1 MNSSTPT
8 AESEPEDQV
17 AGNFSGPPPA
27 RGHSCPQQFTDCS
40 DAPARADMAA
50 DWEARAPFTDGLPLW
65 QVLLIGLAGAGC
77 LHLAYAVPQLSFLLL
92 GTFASFAALSL
103 ARSRRKA
110 FYPVLLIGLAVYAPQ
125 LGFFWTIFGGAALLL
140 WLVLAFWL
148 ALFSVIAWRI
158 RTRWGVIAWLI
169 ALPFLWTGLEY
180 FRSELYYLRFSWIN
194 AGCALASLPS
204 LSWLVAGG
212 MYAVSFVLMSL
223 VSLYLFV
230 KWKGDIRVAQSGAG
244 ATGMSP
250 FRWRLAQVLV
260 PVACLVV
267 IALAINLPEGA
278 FMPRVSTARALKVAG
293 IQSEFPQAADV
304 PRLLD
309 KALAAHSDAE
319 LFVLSEYTFDGP
331 VTTNVLNWCRDN
343 SKHLIVGGKDP
354 VGDNFYNTAFVVRP
368 AGEIIFKQVKAVPI
382 QFFAD
387 GLPAPE
393 LKVWD
398 SPWGKLGILTC
409 YDLSYTRVVDELVRQ
424 GAQALINPTMDMMEW
439 GEYQH
444 ELHSRVAPVRAAE
457 HGIPLFRVASSG
469 VSQLIDRHGR
479 VVASAPFALD
489 EAVIGGALSLGPAG
503 RLPLDRW
510 LAPFCVGVA
519 GLLTLL
525 CFVSGP
531 KSSSAVSAAPTRS

>member
-1 MNSSTPT
+1 MNAPTPT
-8 AESEPEDQV
+8 VASEATDEVSGQHDPERR
-17 AGNFSGPPPA
+17 ASLGNATQEVSGRA
-27 RGHSCPQQFTDCS
+27 MLG
-40 DAPARADMAA
+40 APLSA
-50 DWEARAPFTDGLPLW
+50 GLPLW

-77 LHLAYAVPQLSFLLL
+77 LHIAYAVPRLSFLLL
-92 GTFASFAALSL
+92 GTFVSFAALSL

-125 LGFFWTIFGGAALLL
+125 LGFFWTIFGPAAVLL

-158 RTRWGVIAWLI
+158 RTRWGVRAWLI

-194 AGCALASLPS
+194 AAYALASLRS

-212 MYAVSFVLMSL
+212 MYTVSFVLMCL
-223 VSLYLFV
+223 VSFCLFAN
-230 KWKGDIRVAQSGAG
+230 WKGDISVAQSAAG
-244 ATGMSP
+244 ARGMSP

-260 PVACLVV
+260 PVACLVLL
-267 IALAINLPEGA
+267 ALAANVLEGSSV
-278 FMPRVSTARALKVAG
+278 PSVSSGRSLKVAG
-293 IQSEFPQAADV
+293 IQAEFPQPADV

-309 KALAAHSDAE
+309 KALVAHPDAD
-319 LFVLSEYTFDGP
+319 LFVLSEYTFSEGP
-331 VTTNVLNWCRDN
+331 VTTNVLAWCREN
-343 SKHLIVGGKDP
+343 RKHLIVGGKDP
-354 VGDNFYNTAFVVRP
+354 AGDNFYNTAFVVGP
-368 AGEIIFKQVKAVPI
+368 SGEIIFKQVKAVPI

-409 YDLSYTRVVDELVRQ
+409 YDLSYTRMVDELIRQ
-424 GAQALINPTMDMMEW
+424 GAQAIINPTMDMMEW

-444 ELHSRVAPVRAAE
+444 ALHSRVPPVRAAE
-457 HGIPLFRVASSG
+457 HRIPLFRVASSG
-469 VSQLIDRHGR
+469 VSQLVDRHGR
-479 VVASAPFALD
+479 VTVSVPFARD
-489 EAVIGGALSLGPAG
+489 EAVIGGELWLGAPG

-510 LAPFCVGVA
+510 LAPLCVA
-519 GLLTLL
+519 LSGLLLIL
-525 CFVSGP
+525 CFIPDRKTASP
-531 KSSSAVSAAPTRS
+531 IPRT

>member
-1 MNSSTPT
+1 MKSIPLKSTDQQNQGAVENSGLS
-8 AESEPEDQV
+8 
-17 AGNFSGPPPA
+17 PA
-27 RGHSCPQQFTDCS
+27 RGHSCPQQFIDHA
-40 DAPARADMAA
+40 DAPAGANMAVGRK
-50 DWEARAPFTDGLPLW
+50 ARAPFTDGLPLW
-65 QVLLIGLAGAGC
+65 QVFLIGLAGAAC
-77 LHLAYAVPQLSFLLL
+77 LHLAYAFPQLSFLLL

-125 LGFFWTIFGGAALLL
+125 LGFFWTIFGAPAILL

-158 RTRWGVIAWLI
+158 RTRWGVIAWLL
-169 ALPFLWTGLEY
+169 ALPFLLTGLEY

-194 AGCALASLPS
+194 AAFALAPLPS
-204 LSWLVAGG
+204 LSWLVSGG

-223 VSLYLFV
+223 VSLCLFL

-244 ATGMSP
+244 ATGTSP
-250 FRWRLAQVLV
+250 FRWRLAQFFMPLACVL
-260 PVACLVV
+260 
-267 IALAINLPEGA
+267 ALAIIANAPEGMLA
-278 FMPRVSTARALKVAG
+278 PNRADVRPLNVAG
-293 IQSEFPQAADV
+293 IQSEFPQPAHV

-309 KALAAHSDAE
+309 KVLAAHPEVD
-319 LFVLSEYTFDGP
+319 LIVLSEYTFDGP

-343 SKHLIVGGKDP
+343 RKHLVVGGKDP
-354 VGDNFYNTAFVVRP
+354 VGDNFYNTAFVISP
-368 AGEIIFKQVKAVPI
+368 DGEIIFRQVKAVPI
-382 QFFAD
+382 QFFSD

-398 SPWGKLGILTC
+398 SPWGRLGVLTC

-444 ELHSRVAPVRAAE
+444 ALHSRVPPVRAAE
-457 HGIPLFRVASSG
+457 YSVPLFRVASSG
-469 VSQLIDRHGR
+469 ISQLVDQHGR
-479 VVASAPFALD
+479 IAASAPFARD
-489 EAVIGGALSLGPAG
+489 EAVIGGTLSLGPAG

-510 LAPFCVGVA
+510 LAPFCVFIA
-519 GLLTLL
+519 GLLTVL
-525 CFVSGP
+525 CFVP
-531 KSSSAVSAAPTRS
+531 ARQRSFLNS

>member
-1 MNSSTPT
+1 MKRNPN
-8 AESEPEDQV
+8 ESEHQESRGAVQTPGVD
-17 AGNFSGPPPA
+17 ST
-27 RGHSCPQQFTDCS
+27 RGHSCPQQLTDAS
-40 DAPARADMAA
+40 NPPARADVAA
-50 DWEARAPFTDGLPLW
+50 GWKARAPFSAGLPLW
-65 QVLLIGLAGAGC
+65 QVFLIGLAGAGC
-77 LHLAYAVPQLSFLLL
+77 LHLAYAFPRLSFLLL

-110 FYPVLLIGLAVYAPQ
+110 FYPVLLIGLALYAPQ
-125 LGFFWTIFGGAALLL
+125 LGFFWTIFGPAAVLL

-158 RTRWGVIAWLI
+158 RTRWGVMAWLV

-194 AGCALASLPS
+194 AAYALAPLPS
-204 LSWLVAGG
+204 LFWLVSGG

-223 VSLYLFV
+223 VSLCLFV
-230 KWKGDIRVAQSGAG
+230 KWKGDIRAARSAAG

-250 FRWRLAQVLV
+250 YRRRLARVLV
-260 PVACLVV
+260 PLACLV
-267 IALAINLPEGA
+267 ILAFATTGFEEASTPTPSSG
-278 FMPRVSTARALKVAG
+278 RVLKVAG
-293 IQSEFPQAADV
+293 IQSEFPQADQV

-309 KALAAHSDAE
+309 KVLAAHPDAE

-331 VTTNVLNWCRDN
+331 VTTDVLDWCRTN
-343 SKHLIVGGKDP
+343 GKHLIVGGKDP
-354 VGDNFYNTAFVVRP
+354 AGDNFYNTAFVVGP

-387 GLPAPE
+387 GLSAPE
-393 LKVWD
+393 QKVWD

-444 ELHSRVAPVRAAE
+444 ALHSRVPPVRAAE

-469 VSQLIDRHGR
+469 VSQPIDRDGR
-479 VVASAPFALD
+479 VTASAPFARD
-489 EAVIGGALSLGPAG
+489 EAVIGGAMSLGPAG

-510 LAPFCVGVA
+510 LAPLSVGLSGVVV
-519 GLLTLL
+519 L
-525 CFVSGP
+525 VSSLP
-531 KSSSAVSAAPTRS
+531 SRRRSFLDS

>member
-1 MNSSTPT
+1 MKSITH
-8 AESEPEDQV
+8 ESENQENREAMEP
-17 AGNFSGPPPA
+17 SGLDPA
-27 RGHSCPQQFTDCS
+27 RGHSCPQQLPDGS
-40 DAPARADMAA
+40 AAPARADVAA
-50 DWEARAPFTDGLPLW
+50 GWKARAPFTDGLPLW
-65 QVLLIGLAGAGC
+65 QVFLIGLAGAGC

-92 GTFASFAALSL
+92 GTLASFAALSL

-110 FYPVLLIGLAVYAPQ
+110 FYPVLLIGLAVYSPQ
-125 LGFFWTIFGGAALLL
+125 LGFFWTIFGGAAILL

-194 AGCALASLPS
+194 AAYAFAPLPS
-204 LSWLVAGG
+204 VSWLVSGG
-212 MYAVSFVLMSL
+212 MYAVSFILMSL
-223 VSLYLFV
+223 ASLCLFA
-230 KWKGDIRVAQSGAG
+230 KWKGETLVAQTGTG
-244 ATGMSP
+244 ATGLSP
-250 FRWRLAQVLV
+250 FRLRLAQVLV
-260 PVACLVV
+260 PIACAAVLALVTNGV
-267 IALAINLPEGA
+267 EGK
-278 FMPRVSTARALKVAG
+278 FMPSPSNGRALKVAG
-293 IQSEFPQAADV
+293 IQSEFPQPAHV

-309 KALAAHSDAE
+309 KALAAHPDAE

-343 SKHLIVGGKDP
+343 RKHLIVGGKDP
-354 VGDNFYNTAFVVRP
+354 VGDNFYNTAFVISP
-368 AGEIIFKQVKAVPI
+368 AGEVIFKQVKAVPI

-424 GAQALINPTMDMMEW
+424 GAQALINPTMDMMDW

-444 ELHSRVAPVRAAE
+444 ELHSRVPPVRAAE
-457 HGIPLFRVASSG
+457 YGVPLFRVASSG

-479 VVASAPFALD
+479 VVASAPFARD

-510 LAPFCVGVA
+510 LAPFCVFIA
-519 GLLTLL
+519 GLITVL
-525 CFVSGP
+525 CFVP
-531 KSSSAVSAAPTRS
+531 ARRRSFLNS

>member
-1 MNSSTPT
+1 
-8 AESEPEDQV
+8 V
-17 AGNFSGPPPA
+17 F
-27 RGHSCPQQFTDCS
+27 
-40 DAPARADMAA
+40 
-50 DWEARAPFTDGLPLW
+50 
-65 QVLLIGLAGAGC
+65 LIGLAGAGC

-92 GTFASFAALSL
+92 GAFASFAALSL

-125 LGFFWTIFGGAALLL
+125 LGFFWTIFGGAAVLL
-140 WLVLAFWL
+140 WLVLALWL
-148 ALFSVIAWRI
+148 ALFSVIGWRI
-158 RTRWGVIAWLI
+158 RTRWGVRAWLV

-194 AGCALASLPS
+194 AGYALAPLPAV
-204 LSWLVAGG
+204 SWLVSGG
-212 MYAVSFVLMSL
+212 MYAASFVLMSM
-223 VSLYLFV
+223 VSLWLFV
-230 KWKGDIRVAQSGAG
+230 KWKSDIRVAQSGAR

-250 FRWRLAQVLV
+250 FRWRLAALLV
-260 PVACLVV
+260 PVACLVL
-267 IALAINLPEGA
+267 LAFATTGFEGA
-278 FMPRVSTARALKVAG
+278 FIPSVSSARALKVAG
-293 IQSEFPQAADV
+293 IQSEFPQADQV

-309 KALAAHSDAE
+309 KAFAAHPDAE

-331 VTTNVLNWCRDN
+331 VTTNVLDWCRTN
-343 SKHLIVGGKDP
+343 GKHLIVGGKDP
-354 VGDNFYNTAFVVRP
+354 AGDDFYNTAFVVGP

-393 LKVWD
+393 QKVWD

-424 GAQALINPTMDMMEW
+424 GAQALINPTMDMIEW

-444 ELHSRVAPVRAAE
+444 ELHSRVPPVRAAE

-479 VVASAPFALD
+479 VTASAPFARD
-489 EAVIGGALSLGPAG
+489 EAVIGGELMLGPAG

-510 LAPFCVGVA
+510 LAPLCVGLSGVV
-519 GLLTLL
+519 LL
-525 CFVSGP
+525 VSFLP
-531 KSSSAVSAAPTRS
+531 SRRRSFLNS

>member
-1 MNSSTPT
+1 MMTITPKIKEQEIQAAGNSS
-8 AESEPEDQV
+8 S
-17 AGNFSGPPPA
+17 PPPA
-27 RGHSCPQQFTDCS
+27 RGHSCPQQLTECS
-40 DAPARADMAA
+40 AAPTRAEVVAGWKA
-50 DWEARAPFTDGLPLW
+50 GLPLW
-65 QVLLIGLAGAGC
+65 QVFLIGLAGAGC
-77 LHLAYAVPQLSFLLL
+77 LHLAYAFPRLSFLLL

-125 LGFFWTIFGGAALLL
+125 LGFFWTIFGGAAVLL
-140 WLVLAFWL
+140 WLVLALWL

-158 RTRWGVIAWLI
+158 RTRWGVCAWLV

-180 FRSELYYLRFSWIN
+180 FRSELYFLRFSWIN
-194 AGCALASLPS
+194 AAYALAPLPTV
-204 LSWLVAGG
+204 SWLVSGG
-212 MYAVSFVLMSL
+212 MYAVSFLLMSM
-223 VSLYLFV
+223 VSLCLFM
-230 KWKGDIRVAQSGAG
+230 KWKGDIRIAQLGTG

-250 FRWRLAQVLV
+250 FRRWLPRFLPSLV
-260 PVACLVV
+260 CVF
-267 IALAINLPEGA
+267 ALAFITNVPETSLA
-278 FMPRVSTARALKVAG
+278 IDRAGVRPLKVAG
-293 IQSEFPQAADV
+293 IQSEFPQADQV

-309 KALAAHSDAE
+309 KALAAHPDAE

-331 VTTNVLNWCRDN
+331 VTTNVLDWCRTN
-343 SKHLIVGGKDP
+343 GKHLIVGGKDP
-354 VGDNFYNTAFVVRP
+354 AGDDFYNTAFVVGP
-368 AGEIIFKQVKAVPI
+368 AGGIVFKQVKAVPI

-393 LKVWD
+393 QKVWD

-409 YDLSYTRVVDELVRQ
+409 YDLSYTWVVDELVRQ

-444 ELHSRVAPVRAAE
+444 ELHSRVPPVRAAE

-479 VVASAPFALD
+479 VTASAPFARD

-510 LAPFCVGVA
+510 LAPLCVGLSGVVV
-519 GLLTLL
+519 L
-525 CFVSGP
+525 VSFLP
-531 KSSSAVSAAPTRS
+531 SRRRSFLDS